1 MNESSTRSIV
11 THQECPV
18 SRPRPLALAALALA
32 AVFAVSACAATGG
45 DAPAVRQ
52 VAAAEAVQLLEAR
65 TVIDVRTPEEFA
77 SGHISGAVN
86 IPVEEADFGERIAEL
101 DPKASYLV
109 YCRSGRRSAIAA
121 DLMAEAGFRDVVDAG
136 GLQPLADAGAPL
148 E

>member
-1 MNESSTRSIV
+1 MVVTSIRSIV
-11 THQECPV
+11 TQERPV
-18 SRPRPLALAALALA
+18 SRSRPLALAALALA
-32 AVFAVSACAATGG
+32 AVFAVSACGSTGG

-52 VAAAEAVQLLEAR
+52 VAAAEAVQMLEAR

-77 SGHISGAVN
+77 SGHVTGAVN
-86 IPVEEADFGERIAEL
+86 IPVEAADFSDRIAEL

-121 DLMAEAGFRDVVDAG
+121 DIMAQAGFTDVVDAG
-136 GLQPLADAGAPL
+136 GLQPLADAGAPV